1 MVSRRKSDSV
11 SNETHRAPA
20 RTPEERENQLIEA
33 AVDLAERQLR
43 AGDASAQVITH
54 YLKLGSSRE
63 RLEQQR
69 LKNEVALL
77 ETKREV
83 MESEQRTEALIAQA
97 LRAMQT
103 YSGVLDPEEQS
114 EYDEYQD

>member
-1 MVSRRKSDSV
+1 MAARRVSSAGDYESSRP
-11 SNETHRAPA
+11 PA
-20 RTPEERENQLIEA
+20 RTPEEREHQLILAAEA
-33 AVDLAERQLR
+33 LAERQLLS
-43 AGDASAQVITH
+43 GEASAQVITH

-83 MESEQRTEALIAQA
+83 MESEKRTETLIQDALE
-97 LRAMQT
+97 AMRRYT
-103 YSGVLDPEEQS
+103 GASDPQQELNDDGYE
-114 EYDEYQD
+114 D

>member
-1 MVSRRKSDSV
+1 MASTKRSS
-11 SNETHRAPA
+11 SNQPDTGRPPA
-20 RTPEERENQLIEA
+20 RSPQERENQLVEA
-33 AVDLAERQLR
+33 AVDLAEKQLR
-43 AGDASAQVITH
+43 SGEASAQVITH

-83 MESEQRTEALIAQA
+83 LESEKRVETLIADA
-97 LRAMQT
+97 LRAMQI
-103 YSGVLDPEEQS
+103 YSGNADPNQDS
-114 EYDEYQD
+114 EYDDYES